1 MFDDSNHSMTLY
13 AMVQKEYKVE
23 DCLPTV
29 REQVNLSIKPASF
42 SIDRILEVLKRNYQ
56 FSTSETI
63 PPIHLFPWPLIGG
76 S

>member
-13 AMVQKEYKVE
+13 AMAQKEYKVE
-23 DCLPTV
+23 DC
-29 REQVNLSIKPASF
+29 EQVNLSIKPASF

-63 PPIHLFPWPLIGG
+63 PPNHLFPWPLIGG